1 MKLLIIRPQPG
12 NDASAKRARE
22 AGFDV
27 IQFPFFEVRSRAWQ
41 APDPSGYD
49 ALLITSA
56 NAIRHAGPEL
66 GAMSHL
72 PVHAVGVRS
81 ADEARQAGLKVHSEG
96 TGDAAQALQAAA
108 DAGHNRL
115 LWLAGEDRQQLV
127 PPVGMTVDQQ
137 VVYASVPIDPDIAM
151 AEAVRSTDVIAL
163 HSARAARRLAALV
176 DQWQIPRTSIV
187 IACFSEAIADT
198 AGSGWRAVAIADRP
212 EDSALLSA
220 VRCLATVE
228 GETNIRDAH

>member
-12 NDASAKRARE
+12 NDASAKRARD

-27 IQFPFFEVRSRAWQ
+27 IQFPFFEVRGSAWQ

-66 GAMSHL
+66 GAVRHL

-81 ADEARQAGLKVHSEG
+81 ADEARQAGLKVDSEG
-96 TGDAAQALQAAA
+96 TGDATQALQAAA

-127 PPVGMTVDQQ
+127 LPVRMTVDQR
-137 VVYASVPIDPDIAM
+137 VVYASAPIKPDISM
-151 AEAVRSTDVIAL
+151 AEAVRSSDIIAL
-163 HSARAARRLAALV
+163 HSARAAVRLGSLLNQWAL
-176 DQWQIPRTSIV
+176 DRANFT
-187 IACFSEAIADT
+187 IACFSQAIADA

-220 VRCLATVE
+220 ARCLATVG
-228 GETNIRDAH
+228 GETNIRGAH